1 MGIHQR
7 GGGGGLWLQTQESQ
21 DLCGAA
27 AAEQPMLKA
36 SSEHRTVDL
45 ANKCMTK
52 DFLSGFRHGLK
63 CIENKRTVR
72 LTCSCKCTR
81 EAAQL

>member
-1 MGIHQR
+1 MGLHQR

-45 ANKCMTK
+45 ANKCMTI
-52 DFLSGFRHGLK
+52 DFLSGFRH
-63 CIENKRTVR
+63 
-72 LTCSCKCTR
+72 CSPSYGEQEDRKVDM
-81 EAAQL
+81 QL

>member
-1 MGIHQR
+1 MVLHQR

-21 DLCGAA
+21 DLGGAA

-63 CIENKRTVR
+63 CMEKKRPVK
-72 LTCSCKCTR
+72 LTCICKCTR

>member
-1 MGIHQR
+1 MGLHQR
-7 GGGGGLWLQTQESQ
+7 VGGGGLCLQTQEDQ
-21 DLCGAA
+21 DVYGVAA
-27 AAEQPMLKA
+27 SEQPMIKA

-63 CIENKRTVR
+63 CMENKRTVR
-72 LTCSCKCTR
+72 LTST
-81 EAAQL
+81 

>member
-1 MGIHQR
+1 MDLHQR
-7 GGGGGLWLQTQESQ
+7 DGGGGLWLQTQERQ

-27 AAEQPMLKA
+27 VAEQPMLKT

-52 DFLSGFRHGLK
+52 DFLSGFLRGLK
-63 CIENKRTVR
+63 CLENKRTVR
-72 LTCSCKCTR
+72 LTYRCKCTR

>member
-1 MGIHQR
+1 MGLHQR
-7 GGGGGLWLQTQESQ
+7 GGGGGLWFQTQERQ
-21 DLCGAA
+21 DLCGDA
-27 AAEQPMLKA
+27 AAEQPILKT

-63 CIENKRTVR
+63 CMENKRTVR
-72 LTCSCKCTR
+72 LTYNCKCTR
-81 EAAQL
+81 ETTQL